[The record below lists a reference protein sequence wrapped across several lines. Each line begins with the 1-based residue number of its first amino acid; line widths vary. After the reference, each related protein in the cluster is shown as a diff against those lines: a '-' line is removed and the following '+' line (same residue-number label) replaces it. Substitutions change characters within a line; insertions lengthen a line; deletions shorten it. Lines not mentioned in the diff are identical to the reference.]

1 MGKLTLLLTGGA
13 MGLFCAAG
21 ILNYLGLLWIFGDG
35 ADMAASA
42 KSAVGLPV
50 SASNEEAS
58 ALLTSGMANLA
69 AAGGIASVIGGI
81 ASLKKPVQSLFAVLG
96 LLGGGT
102 ALGFAVTFYP
112 CALLAVQNG

>member
-1 MGKLTLLLTGGA
+1 MPKLALFLTGGA

-21 ILNYLGLLWIFGDG
+21 ILNYLGMLWVFGDG

-42 KSAVGLPV
+42 KSAVGLPA
-50 SASNEEAS
+50 SASNEEAR
-58 ALLTSGMANLA
+58 ALLTDGMTRVA
-69 AAGGIASVIGGI
+69 AAGCVASVIGGI

-102 ALGFAVTFYP
+102 ALGFAATFYP
-112 CALLAVQNG
+112 CTFLALQNG